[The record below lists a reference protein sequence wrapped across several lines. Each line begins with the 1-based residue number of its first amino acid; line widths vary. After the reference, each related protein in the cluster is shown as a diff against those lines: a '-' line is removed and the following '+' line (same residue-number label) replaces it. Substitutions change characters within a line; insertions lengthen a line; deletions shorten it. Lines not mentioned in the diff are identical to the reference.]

1 MEKFITLKGIAAPLP
16 MINVDTDMIIP
27 KQFLKT
33 IKRSGLG
40 KNLFHELRFDIQ
52 GNIKNDFVL
61 NWDPYKKATIL
72 IAGDNFGCGS
82 SREHA
87 PWSLLDFGF
96 KCIVAPSFADI
107 FYNNCFK
114 NGILPIRLNQEKVNI
129 LMTEA
134 KNKNQLTIN
143 LDEQKIILAG
153 ENVIEFNIDPFRK
166 KCLIEGLDDI
176 GLTLQK
182 KDKISKYEES
192 IKSSQPWIILVSNKK
207 IKFNDLKSNSIVG
220 TSSYRREYQLK
231 NKRTDLNYKLIR
243 GNVDTRIKKM
253 ENGDYDAII
262 LSKAGIDSLKINDKI
277 TEEFETDD
285 LIPCAG
291 QGIIAIQCKDNDVE
305 IKKLLE
311 KINDNHSRIRANT
324 EREVLKTLEGDCDTA
339 VGAFSNIDGN
349 NISLSAELFSVDGK
363 HRYFIKDTKDI
374 NLAKELGREVGEALK
389 FQSKGSYK
397 R

>member
-1 MEKFITLKGIAAPLP
+1 MKREKIIIGSRGSRLAMIYADNVKAKLKEVFSKEIEIKKIVTTGDENQKDRLSNLGGKGLFSKKIEDELLENNIDIAVHALKDMPS
-16 MINVDTDMIIP
+16 IETDGLETNY
-27 KQFLKT
+27 FLK
-33 IKRSGLG
+33 RNSP
-40 KNLFHELRFDIQ
+40 NE
-52 GNIKNDFVL
+52 
-61 NWDPYKKATIL
+61 
-72 IAGDNFGCGS
+72 
-82 SREHA
+82 
-87 PWSLLDFGF
+87 
-96 KCIVAPSFADI
+96 
-107 FYNNCFK
+107 
-114 NGILPIRLNQEKVNI
+114 
-129 LMTEA
+129 
-134 KNKNQLTIN
+134 
-143 LDEQKIILAG
+143 
-153 ENVIEFNIDPFRK
+153 
-166 KCLIEGLDDI
+166 
-176 GLTLQK
+176 
-182 KDKISKYEES
+182 
-192 IKSSQPWIILVSNKK
+192 ILVSNKK
-207 IKFNDLKSNSIVG
+207 IKFNDLKPNSIVG

-231 NKRTDLNYKLIR
+231 NKRTDLNYRLIR

-389 FQSKGSYK
+389 SQSKGSYK

>member
-1 MEKFITLKGIAAPLP
+1 MKREKIIIGSRGSSLAMIYAENVKAKLKEVFSKEIEIKKIVTTGDENQKDRLSNLGGKGLFSKKIEDELLENNIDIAVHALKDMPS
-16 MINVDTDMIIP
+16 IETDGLETNY
-27 KQFLKT
+27 FLK
-33 IKRSGLG
+33 RNSP
-40 KNLFHELRFDIQ
+40 NE
-52 GNIKNDFVL
+52 
-61 NWDPYKKATIL
+61 
-72 IAGDNFGCGS
+72 
-82 SREHA
+82 
-87 PWSLLDFGF
+87 
-96 KCIVAPSFADI
+96 
-107 FYNNCFK
+107 
-114 NGILPIRLNQEKVNI
+114 
-129 LMTEA
+129 
-134 KNKNQLTIN
+134 
-143 LDEQKIILAG
+143 
-153 ENVIEFNIDPFRK
+153 
-166 KCLIEGLDDI
+166 
-176 GLTLQK
+176 
-182 KDKISKYEES
+182 
-192 IKSSQPWIILVSNKK
+192 ILVSNKK
-207 IKFNDLKSNSIVG
+207 IKFNDLKPNSIVG

-231 NKRTDLNYKLIR
+231 NKRTDLNYRLIR

-311 KINDNHSRIRANT
+311 KINDNHSRIFANT

-389 FQSKGSYK
+389 SQSKGSYK

>member
-1 MEKFITLKGIAAPLP
+1 MKREKIIIGSRGSSLAMIYADNVKAKLKQVFSKEIEIKKIVTTGDENQKDRLSNLGGKGLFSKKIEDELLENNIDIAVHALKDMPS
-16 MINVDTDMIIP
+16 IETDGLETNY
-27 KQFLKT
+27 FLK
-33 IKRSGLG
+33 RNSP
-40 KNLFHELRFDIQ
+40 NE
-52 GNIKNDFVL
+52 
-61 NWDPYKKATIL
+61 
-72 IAGDNFGCGS
+72 
-82 SREHA
+82 
-87 PWSLLDFGF
+87 
-96 KCIVAPSFADI
+96 
-107 FYNNCFK
+107 
-114 NGILPIRLNQEKVNI
+114 
-129 LMTEA
+129 
-134 KNKNQLTIN
+134 
-143 LDEQKIILAG
+143 
-153 ENVIEFNIDPFRK
+153 
-166 KCLIEGLDDI
+166 
-176 GLTLQK
+176 
-182 KDKISKYEES
+182 
-192 IKSSQPWIILVSNKK
+192 ILVSNKK
-207 IKFNDLKSNSIVG
+207 IKFNDLKPNSIVG

-231 NKRTDLNYKLIR
+231 NKRTDLNYRLIR

-277 TEEFETDD
+277 TEEFETND

-291 QGIIAIQCKDNDVE
+291 QGIIAIQCKDSDVE

>member
-1 MEKFITLKGIAAPLP
+1 MKREKITIGSRGSSLAMIYAENVKAKLKEVFSKEIEIKKIVTTGDENQKDRLSNLGGKGLFSKKIEDELLENNIDIAVHALKDMPS
-16 MINVDTDMIIP
+16 IETDGLETNY
-27 KQFLKT
+27 FLK
-33 IKRSGLG
+33 RNSP
-40 KNLFHELRFDIQ
+40 NE
-52 GNIKNDFVL
+52 
-61 NWDPYKKATIL
+61 
-72 IAGDNFGCGS
+72 
-82 SREHA
+82 
-87 PWSLLDFGF
+87 
-96 KCIVAPSFADI
+96 
-107 FYNNCFK
+107 
-114 NGILPIRLNQEKVNI
+114 
-129 LMTEA
+129 
-134 KNKNQLTIN
+134 
-143 LDEQKIILAG
+143 
-153 ENVIEFNIDPFRK
+153 
-166 KCLIEGLDDI
+166 
-176 GLTLQK
+176 
-182 KDKISKYEES
+182 
-192 IKSSQPWIILVSNKK
+192 ILVSNKK
-207 IKFNDLKSNSIVG
+207 IKFNDLKPNSIVG

-231 NKRTDLNYKLIR
+231 NKRTDLNYRLIR

-291 QGIIAIQCKDNDVE
+291 QGIIAIQSKDNDVE

-389 FQSKGSYK
+389 SQSKGSYK